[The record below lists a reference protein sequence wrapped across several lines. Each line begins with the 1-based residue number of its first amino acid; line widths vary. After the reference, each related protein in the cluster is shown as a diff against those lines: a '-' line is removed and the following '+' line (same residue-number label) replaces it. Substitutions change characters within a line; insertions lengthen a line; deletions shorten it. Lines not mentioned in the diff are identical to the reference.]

1 MILYPKIDFNGLVK
15 VIISRKI
22 QRFSENLNARKVI
35 FMKKNYDVVIVG
47 SGVSG
52 LYAALQFG
60 SDISVLVISKRELSL
75 SNSSLAQGGVAA
87 VIDKTNDD
95 YKLHIADTLIAGGYK
110 NDLSA
115 LEVLVTE
122 GPSDVLRL
130 RELGV
135 NFDSD
140 SDGNLQMTLEGGHSR
155 HRIAHHKDS
164 TGREIVETLL
174 EQVGAKENVDL
185 LSETMLC
192 SLEKDSG
199 GGFWL
204 GIMNDDGIHA
214 VFAPYVILASG
225 GIGRVFKYTTNSAIA
240 TGDGITMAYALGAK
254 IKNLS
259 YIQFHPTGFAPKDA
273 TRERFLISE
282 AVRGEGAVLRNADGE
297 RFVEK
302 YDYRGELAPRDVVSR
317 IIMQE
322 RERQGRDEFYLD
334 ITHKDPDFIR
344 GRFPMIYEKC
354 LEEGIDMTK
363 DWIPIYPTQHYLM
376 GGINVDTKARTSI
389 PGLYAVG
396 ECSHTGIHGK
406 NRLASNS
413 LLEALVFSRRA
424 ATDIILNLC
433 VNGSTEPKDKPNMPS
448 LIGKPLR
455 TGIRTRIRDI
465 LQEAHFV
472 TLNIEKAKS
481 SIPEIQELLKEVYD
495 PELAMSK
502 DLIEARS
509 AVTVAYI
516 VLSEDIENA
525 KNNQ

>member
-1 MILYPKIDFNGLVK
+1 
-15 VIISRKI
+15 
-22 QRFSENLNARKVI
+22 
-35 FMKKNYDVVIVG
+35 MKDKYDVVIVG

-52 LYAALQFG
+52 LYAALQF
-60 SDISVLVISKRELSL
+60 DEEISVLVISKRELSL

-87 VIDKTNDD
+87 VLDKDNDN

-122 GPSDVLRL
+122 GPTDVLNL

-135 NFDSD
+135 KFDSD
-140 SDGNLQMTLEGGHSR
+140 SQGNLSMTLEGGHSR

-164 TGREIVETLL
+164 TGREIVRRLL
-174 EQVGAKENVDL
+174 EVVAEKPNVELLENTL
-185 LSETMLC
+185 LC
-192 SLEKDSG
+192 SLQKDSG

-204 GIMNDDGIHA
+204 SVMDKDGGIRP
-214 VFAPYVILASG
+214 VFAPYVILGTG

-240 TGDGITMAYALGAK
+240 TGDGITMAYHLGAK

-297 RFVEK
+297 RFVGN
-302 YDYRGELAPRDVVSR
+302 YDERGELAPRDVVSR

-322 RERQGRDEFYLD
+322 ERRTGKSDFYLD
-334 ITHKDPDFIR
+334 ITHKDADFIR
-344 GRFPMIYEKC
+344 NRFPMIYEKC

-376 GGINVDTKARTSI
+376 GGINVDTKARTSVS
-389 PGLYAVG
+389 GLYAVG
-396 ECSHTGIHGK
+396 ECSHTGIHGR

-424 ATDIILNLC
+424 ATDIIVNIR
-433 VNGSTEPKDKPNMPS
+433 VNGSPVPKDEPVVPHTT
-448 LIGKPLR
+448 GKPLR
-455 TGIRTRIRDI
+455 SGIRTAIRDI

-472 TLNIEKAKS
+472 TLDIEKAKENLPR
-481 SIPEIQELLKEVYD
+481 IEEMMREVSD
-495 PELAMSK
+495 EGLAMSK

-516 VLSEDIENA
+516 VLSEDIANSME
-525 KNNQ
+525 

>member
-1 MILYPKIDFNGLVK
+1 M
-15 VIISRKI
+15 
-22 QRFSENLNARKVI
+22 
-35 FMKKNYDVVIVG
+35 
-47 SGVSG
+47 
-52 LYAALQFG
+52 
-60 SDISVLVISKRELSL
+60 LVISKRELSL

-87 VIDKTNDD
+87 VLDKDNDN

-122 GPSDVLRL
+122 GPTDVLNL

-135 NFDSD
+135 EFDSD
-140 SDGNLQMTLEGGHSR
+140 SQGNLSMTLEGGHSR

-164 TGREIVETLL
+164 TGREIVRRLL
-174 EQVGAKENVDL
+174 EVVAEKPNVELLENTL
-185 LSETMLC
+185 LC
-192 SLEKDSG
+192 SLQKDSG

-204 GIMNDDGIHA
+204 SVMDKDGGIRP
-214 VFAPYVILASG
+214 VFAPYVILGTG

-240 TGDGITMAYALGAK
+240 TGDGITMAYHLGAK

-297 RFVEK
+297 RFVGN
-302 YDYRGELAPRDVVSR
+302 YDERGELAPRDVVSR

-322 RERQGRDEFYLD
+322 ERRIGKSDFYLD
-334 ITHKDPDFIR
+334 ITHKDADFIR
-344 GRFPMIYEKC
+344 NRFPMIYEKC

-376 GGINVDTKARTSI
+376 GGINVDTKARTSVS
-389 PGLYAVG
+389 GLYAVG
-396 ECSHTGIHGK
+396 ECSHTGIHGR

-424 ATDIILNLC
+424 ATDIIVNIR
-433 VNGSTEPKDKPNMPS
+433 VNGSPVPKDEPVVPHTT
-448 LIGKPLR
+448 GKPLR
-455 TGIRTRIRDI
+455 SGIRTAIRDI

-472 TLNIEKAKS
+472 TLDIEKAKENLPR
-481 SIPEIQELLKEVYD
+481 IEEMMRELSDEG
-495 PELAMSK
+495 LAMSK

-516 VLSEDIENA
+516 VLSEDIANSME
-525 KNNQ
+525 

>member
-1 MILYPKIDFNGLVK
+1 
-15 VIISRKI
+15 
-22 QRFSENLNARKVI
+22 
-35 FMKKNYDVVIVG
+35 MKDNYDVIIVG

-60 SDISVLVISKRELSL
+60 NEISVLVISKRELSL

-87 VIDKTNDD
+87 VLDKDNDN

-135 NFDSD
+135 QFDSD
-140 SDGNLQMTLEGGHSR
+140 SQGNFSMTLEGGHSR

-164 TGREIVETLL
+164 TGREIVRQLL
-174 EQVGAKENVDL
+174 ELVAAKQNVELLEN
-185 LSETMLC
+185 TP
-192 SLEKDSG
+192 
-199 GGFWL
+199 
-204 GIMNDDGIHA
+204 
-214 VFAPYVILASG
+214 VFAPYVILGTG

-240 TGDGITMAYALGAK
+240 TGDGITMAYNLGAK
-254 IKNLS
+254 IRNLS
-259 YIQFHPTGFAPKDA
+259 YIQFHPTGFAPQDDSH
-273 TRERFLISE
+273 ERFLISE
-282 AVRGEGAVLRNADGE
+282 AVRGEGAFLRNANGD
-297 RFVEK
+297 RFVK
-302 YDYRGELAPRDVVSR
+302 NYDERGELAPRDVVSR
-317 IIMQE
+317 IIIQE
-322 RERQGRDEFYLD
+322 GRRLGSDKFYLD

-344 GRFPMIYEKC
+344 NRFPMIYEKC

-376 GGINVDTKARTSI
+376 GGINVDTKARTNI

-424 ATDIILNLC
+424 ADDIILNVR
-433 VNGSTEPKDKPNMPS
+433 VNGCAKPKDEPEMPS
-448 LIGKPLR
+448 GEGRPLR
-455 TGIRTRIRDI
+455 KGIRTTIRNI

-472 TLNIEKAKS
+472 TLDTKKAMEAMPVIEG
-481 SIPEIQELLKEVYD
+481 LLAEVYAD
-495 PELAMSK
+495 DLAMSK

-516 VLSEDIENA
+516 VLNEDIENA
-525 KNNQ
+525 KNN

>member
-1 MILYPKIDFNGLVK
+1 
-15 VIISRKI
+15 
-22 QRFSENLNARKVI
+22 
-35 FMKKNYDVVIVG
+35 MKDKYDVVIVG

-52 LYAALQFG
+52 LYAALQF
-60 SDISVLVISKRELSL
+60 DEEISVLVISKRELSL

-87 VIDKTNDD
+87 VLDKDNDN

-122 GPSDVLRL
+122 GPTDVLNL

-135 NFDSD
+135 EFDSD
-140 SDGNLQMTLEGGHSR
+140 SQGNLSMTLEGGHSR

-164 TGREIVETLL
+164 TGREIVRRLL
-174 EQVGAKENVDL
+174 EVVAEKPNVEMLENTL
-185 LSETMLC
+185 LC
-192 SLEKDSG
+192 SLQKDSG

-204 GIMNDDGIHA
+204 SVMSEGGEIRP
-214 VFAPYVILASG
+214 VFAPYVILGTG

-240 TGDGITMAYALGAK
+240 TGDGITMAYHLGAK

-297 RFVEK
+297 RFVGN
-302 YDYRGELAPRDVVSR
+302 YDERGELAPRDVVSR

-322 RERQGRDEFYLD
+322 ERRIGKSDFYLD
-334 ITHKDPDFIR
+334 ITHKDADFIR
-344 GRFPMIYEKC
+344 DRFPMIYEKC

-376 GGINVDTKARTSI
+376 GGINVDTKARTSVS
-389 PGLYAVG
+389 GLYAVG
-396 ECSHTGIHGK
+396 ECSHTGIHGR

-424 ATDIILNLC
+424 ATDIIVNIR
-433 VNGSTEPKDKPNMPS
+433 VNGSPVPKDEPVVPRTA
-448 LIGKPLR
+448 GKPLR
-455 TGIRTRIRDI
+455 SGIRTAIRDI

-472 TLNIEKAKS
+472 TLDIQKAKENLPR
-481 SIPEIQELLKEVYD
+481 IEEMMRELSDEG
-495 PELAMSK
+495 LAMSK

-516 VLSEDIENA
+516 VLSEDIANSI
-525 KNNQ
+525 

>member
-1 MILYPKIDFNGLVK
+1 
-15 VIISRKI
+15 
-22 QRFSENLNARKVI
+22 
-35 FMKKNYDVVIVG
+35 MKDKYDVVIVG

-52 LYAALQFG
+52 LYAALQF
-60 SDISVLVISKRELSL
+60 DEEISVLVISKRELSL

-87 VIDKTNDD
+87 VLDKDNDN

-122 GPSDVLRL
+122 GPTDVLNL

-135 NFDSD
+135 KFDSD
-140 SDGNLQMTLEGGHSR
+140 SQGNLSMTLEGGHSR

-164 TGREIVETLL
+164 TGREIVRRLL
-174 EQVGAKENVDL
+174 EVVAEKPNVELLENTL
-185 LSETMLC
+185 LC
-192 SLEKDSG
+192 SLQKDSG

-204 GIMNDDGIHA
+204 SVMDKDGGIRP
-214 VFAPYVILASG
+214 VFAPYVILGTG

-240 TGDGITMAYALGAK
+240 TGDGITMAYHLGAK

-297 RFVEK
+297 RFVGN
-302 YDYRGELAPRDVVSR
+302 YDERGELAPRDVVSR

-322 RERQGRDEFYLD
+322 ERRTGKSDFYLD
-334 ITHKDPDFIR
+334 ITHKDADFIR
-344 GRFPMIYEKC
+344 NRFPMIYEKC

-376 GGINVDTKARTSI
+376 GGINVDTKARTSVS
-389 PGLYAVG
+389 GLYAVG
-396 ECSHTGIHGK
+396 ECSHTGIHGR

-424 ATDIILNLC
+424 ATDIIVNIR
-433 VNGSTEPKDKPNMPS
+433 VNGSPVPKDEPVVPHTT
-448 LIGKPLR
+448 GKPLR
-455 TGIRTRIRDI
+455 SGIRTAIRDI

-472 TLNIEKAKS
+472 TLDIQKAKENLPR
-481 SIPEIQELLKEVYD
+481 IEEMMREVSD
-495 PELAMSK
+495 EGLAMSK

-516 VLSEDIENA
+516 VLSEDIANSME
-525 KNNQ
+525 

>member
-1 MILYPKIDFNGLVK
+1 
-15 VIISRKI
+15 
-22 QRFSENLNARKVI
+22 
-35 FMKKNYDVVIVG
+35 MKEKYDVVIVG

-52 LYAALQFG
+52 LYAALQF
-60 SDISVLVISKRELSL
+60 SEDISVLVISKRELSL

-87 VIDKTNDD
+87 VIDKDNDN

-122 GPSDVLRL
+122 GPSDVLKL

-135 NFDSD
+135 QFDSD
-140 SDGNLQMTLEGGHSR
+140 SQGNLAMTLEGGHSR

-164 TGREIVETLL
+164 TGREIVRQLL
-174 EQVGAKENVDL
+174 ELVAAKPNVELLEN
-185 LSETMLC
+185 TMLC
-192 SLEKDSG
+192 SLQKDSG

-204 GIMNDDGIHA
+204 GIMSADGEIKP
-214 VFAPYVILASG
+214 VFAPYVILGTG

-240 TGDGITMAYALGAK
+240 TGDGITMAYNLGAK

-259 YIQFHPTGFAPKDA
+259 YIQFHPTGFAPPDDSH
-273 TRERFLISE
+273 ERFLISE
-282 AVRGEGAVLRNADGE
+282 AVRGEGAVLRNVNGD
-297 RFVEK
+297 RFVEN

-317 IIMQE
+317 IIIQE
-322 RERQGRDEFYLD
+322 GKRLNSDKFYLD
-334 ITHKDPDFIR
+334 ITHEEPDFVR
-344 GRFPMIYEKC
+344 SRFPMIYEKC

-376 GGINVDTKARTSI
+376 GGINVDTKARTNV

-424 ATDIILNLC
+424 ETDIILNIC
-433 VNGSTEPKDKPNMPS
+433 VNGCAKPKDEPKMPS
-448 LIGKPLR
+448 KEGKPLR
-455 TGIRTRIRDI
+455 KGIKTTIRII
-465 LQEAHFV
+465 LQESHFV
-472 TLNIEKAKS
+472 TLDTNKAIEKMPV
-481 SIPEIQELLKEVYD
+481 IEELLKEVYAD
-495 PELAMSK
+495 DLAMSK

-516 VLSEDIENA
+516 VLKEDIENA
-525 KNNQ
+525 KNNAN

>member
-1 MILYPKIDFNGLVK
+1 
-15 VIISRKI
+15 
-22 QRFSENLNARKVI
+22 
-35 FMKKNYDVVIVG
+35 MKQHYDVVIVG

-60 SDISVLVISKRELSL
+60 EDISVLVMSKRELSL

-87 VIDKTNDD
+87 VLDTDNDN

-122 GPSDVLRL
+122 GPSDVLKL

-135 NFDSD
+135 KFDSD
-140 SDGNLQMTLEGGHSR
+140 SEGNLQMTLEGGHSR

-164 TGREIVETLL
+164 TGREIVRQLL
-174 EQVGAKENVDL
+174 ELVAQKPNVDMV
-185 LSETMLC
+185 ENTMLC
-192 SLEKDSG
+192 SLKKDSG

-204 GIMNDDGIHA
+204 GVMDEEGIHP
-214 VFAPYVILASG
+214 VFAPYVILGTG

-240 TGDGITMAYALGAK
+240 TGDGITMAYNLGAK

-282 AVRGEGAVLRNADGE
+282 AVRGEGAVLRNAEGN
-297 RFVEK
+297 RFVEN

-322 RERQGRDEFYLD
+322 GARLGSDEFYLD
-334 ITHKDPDFIR
+334 ITHEDADFVR
-344 GRFPMIYEKC
+344 NRFPMIYEKC

-363 DWIPIYPTQHYLM
+363 EWIPIYPTQHYLM
-376 GGINVDTKARTSI
+376 GGINVDTKARTSVS
-389 PGLYAVG
+389 GLYAVG

-424 ATDIILNLC
+424 ATDIILNIC
-433 VNGSTEPKDKPNMPS
+433 VNGSAAPKDEPVMPS
-448 LIGKPLR
+448 IVGKPLR
-455 TGIRTRIRDI
+455 SGIRTSIRDI

-472 TLNIEKAKS
+472 TLNIDKAKENLPKVEAL
-481 SIPEIQELLKEVYD
+481 IEEVYD
-495 PELAMSK
+495 DGIAMSK

-509 AVTVAYI
+509 AATVAYI
-516 VLSEDIENA
+516 VLKEDIEN
-525 KNNQ
+525 NR

>member
-1 MILYPKIDFNGLVK
+1 
-15 VIISRKI
+15 
-22 QRFSENLNARKVI
+22 
-35 FMKKNYDVVIVG
+35 MKDNYDVVIVG

-52 LYAALQFG
+52 LYAALQF
-60 SDISVLVISKRELSL
+60 SEDISVLVISKRELSL

-87 VIDKTNDD
+87 VIDKDNDN

-122 GPSDVLRL
+122 GPSDVLKL

-135 NFDSD
+135 QFDSD
-140 SDGNLQMTLEGGHSR
+140 SHGNLSMTLEGGHSR

-164 TGREIVETLL
+164 TGREIVRQLL
-174 EQVGAKENVDL
+174 EIVAEKPNVELLENTL
-185 LSETMLC
+185 LC
-192 SLEKDSG
+192 SLQKDSG

-204 GIMNDDGIHA
+204 GIMTADGDIKP
-214 VFAPYVILASG
+214 VFSPYVILGTG

-240 TGDGITMAYALGAK
+240 TGDGITMAYNLGAK

-259 YIQFHPTGFAPKDA
+259 YIQFHPTGFAPKDDSH
-273 TRERFLISE
+273 ERFLISE
-282 AVRGEGAVLRNADGE
+282 AVRGEGAVLRNVNGD
-297 RFVEK
+297 RFVEN

-317 IIMQE
+317 IIIQE
-322 RERQGRDEFYLD
+322 GKRLNSDKFYLD
-334 ITHKDPDFIR
+334 ITHEDPEFVR
-344 GRFPMIYEKC
+344 NRFPMIYEKC

-376 GGINVDTKARTSI
+376 GGINVDTKARTNI

-424 ATDIILNLC
+424 STDIILNIC
-433 VNGSTEPKDKPNMPS
+433 VNGCAKPKDKPVMPS
-448 LIGKPLR
+448 KEGKPLR
-455 TGIRTRIRDI
+455 KGIRTAIRNI
-465 LQEAHFV
+465 LQESHFV
-472 TLNIEKAKS
+472 TLNTDKAIEKMPV
-481 SIPEIQELLKEVYD
+481 IEELMNEVYSD
-495 PELAMSK
+495 DLAMSK

-516 VLSEDIENA
+516 VLNEDIENA
-525 KNNQ
+525 KNNN

>member
-1 MILYPKIDFNGLVK
+1 
-15 VIISRKI
+15 
-22 QRFSENLNARKVI
+22 
-35 FMKKNYDVVIVG
+35 MKDKYDVVIVG

-52 LYAALQFG
+52 LYAALQF
-60 SDISVLVISKRELSL
+60 DEEISVLVISKRELSL

-87 VIDKTNDD
+87 VLDKDNDN

-122 GPSDVLRL
+122 GPTDVLNL
-130 RELGV
+130 RTLGV
-135 NFDSD
+135 KFDSD
-140 SDGNLQMTLEGGHSR
+140 SQGNLSMTLEGGHSR

-164 TGREIVETLL
+164 TGREIVRRLL
-174 EQVGAKENVDL
+174 EVVAEKPNVELLENTL
-185 LSETMLC
+185 LC
-192 SLEKDSG
+192 SLQKDSG

-204 GIMNDDGIHA
+204 SVMDKDGGIRP
-214 VFAPYVILASG
+214 VFAPYVILGTG

-240 TGDGITMAYALGAK
+240 TGDGITMAYHLGAK

-297 RFVEK
+297 RFVGN
-302 YDYRGELAPRDVVSR
+302 YDERGELAPRDVVSR

-322 RERQGRDEFYLD
+322 ERRTGKSDFYLD
-334 ITHKDPDFIR
+334 ITHKDADFIR
-344 GRFPMIYEKC
+344 NRFPMIYEKC

-376 GGINVDTKARTSI
+376 GGINVDTKARTSVS
-389 PGLYAVG
+389 GLYAVG
-396 ECSHTGIHGK
+396 ECSHTGIHGR

-424 ATDIILNLC
+424 ATDIIVNIR
-433 VNGSTEPKDKPNMPS
+433 VNGSPVPKDEPVVPHTT
-448 LIGKPLR
+448 GKPLR
-455 TGIRTRIRDI
+455 SGIRTAIRDI

-472 TLNIEKAKS
+472 TLDIQKAKENLPR
-481 SIPEIQELLKEVYD
+481 IEEMMRELSDEG
-495 PELAMSK
+495 LAMSK

-516 VLSEDIENA
+516 VLSEDIANS
-525 KNNQ
+525 

>member
-1 MILYPKIDFNGLVK
+1 
-15 VIISRKI
+15 
-22 QRFSENLNARKVI
+22 
-35 FMKKNYDVVIVG
+35 MKDNYDVVIVG

-52 LYAALQFG
+52 LYAALQFS

-87 VIDKTNDD
+87 VIDKDNDN

-122 GPSDVLRL
+122 GPSDVLKL

-135 NFDSD
+135 QFDSD
-140 SDGNLQMTLEGGHSR
+140 SQGNLSMTLEGGHSR

-164 TGREIVETLL
+164 TGREIVRKLL
-174 EQVGAKENVDL
+174 ELVAEKPNVELLENTL
-185 LSETMLC
+185 LC
-192 SLEKDSG
+192 SLQKDSG

-204 GIMNDDGIHA
+204 GIMTSEGEIRP
-214 VFAPYVILASG
+214 VFAPYVILGTG

-240 TGDGITMAYALGAK
+240 TGDGITMAYNLGAK

-259 YIQFHPTGFAPKDA
+259 YIQFHPTGFAPKDDSH
-273 TRERFLISE
+273 ERFLISE
-282 AVRGEGAVLRNADGE
+282 AVRGEGAVLRNVNGD
-297 RFVEK
+297 RFVEN

-317 IIMQE
+317 IIIQE
-322 RERQGRDEFYLD
+322 GQRLHSDKFYLD
-334 ITHKDPDFIR
+334 ITHEDADFVKS
-344 GRFPMIYEKC
+344 RFPMIYEKC

-363 DWIPIYPTQHYLM
+363 EGIPIYPTQHYLM
-376 GGINVDTKARTSI
+376 GGINVDTKARTNV

-424 ATDIILNLC
+424 ATDIILNIC
-433 VNGSTEPKDKPNMPS
+433 VNGCVKPKDEPKMPS
-448 LIGKPLR
+448 KEGKPLR
-455 TGIRTRIRDI
+455 KGIRTTIRNI

-472 TLNIEKAKS
+472 TLNIDKA
-481 SIPEIQELLKEVYD
+481 IENMPVIEDLLKEVYAD
-495 PELAMSK
+495 DLAMSK

-516 VLSEDIENA
+516 VLNEDIENA
-525 KNNQ
+525 KNNN

>member
-1 MILYPKIDFNGLVK
+1 
-15 VIISRKI
+15 
-22 QRFSENLNARKVI
+22 
-35 FMKKNYDVVIVG
+35 MKDNYDVIIVG

-60 SDISVLVISKRELSL
+60 NEISVLVISKRELSL

-87 VIDKTNDD
+87 VLDKDNDN

-135 NFDSD
+135 QFDSD
-140 SDGNLQMTLEGGHSR
+140 SQGNLSMTLEGGHSR

-164 TGREIVETLL
+164 TGREIVRQLL
-174 EQVGAKENVDL
+174 ELVAAKQNVELLEN
-185 LSETMLC
+185 TILC
-192 SLEKDSG
+192 SLQKDSG

-204 GIMNDDGIHA
+204 GIMTDDKIKP
-214 VFAPYVILASG
+214 VFAPYVILGTG

-240 TGDGITMAYALGAK
+240 TGDGITMAYNLGAK
-254 IKNLS
+254 IRNLS
-259 YIQFHPTGFAPKDA
+259 YIQFHPTGFAPQDDSH
-273 TRERFLISE
+273 ERFLISE
-282 AVRGEGAVLRNADGE
+282 AVRGEGAFLRNANGD
-297 RFVEK
+297 RFVK
-302 YDYRGELAPRDVVSR
+302 NYDERGELAPRDVVSR
-317 IIMQE
+317 IIIQE
-322 RERQGRDEFYLD
+322 GRRLGSDKFYLD

-344 GRFPMIYEKC
+344 NRFPMIYEKC

-376 GGINVDTKARTSI
+376 GGINVDTKARTNI

-424 ATDIILNLC
+424 ADDIILNVR
-433 VNGSTEPKDKPNMPS
+433 VNGCAKPKDEPEMPS
-448 LIGKPLR
+448 GEGRPLR
-455 TGIRTRIRDI
+455 KGIRTTIRNI

-472 TLNIEKAKS
+472 TLDTKKAMEAMPVIEG
-481 SIPEIQELLKEVYD
+481 LLAEVYAD
-495 PELAMSK
+495 DLAMSK

-516 VLSEDIENA
+516 VLNEDIENA
-525 KNNQ
+525 KNN

>member
-1 MILYPKIDFNGLVK
+1 
-15 VIISRKI
+15 
-22 QRFSENLNARKVI
+22 
-35 FMKKNYDVVIVG
+35 MKDNYDVVIVG

-52 LYAALQFG
+52 LYAALQF
-60 SDISVLVISKRELSL
+60 SEDISILVISKRELSL

-87 VIDKTNDD
+87 VIDKDNDN

-122 GPSDVLRL
+122 GPSDVLKL

-135 NFDSD
+135 QFDSD
-140 SDGNLQMTLEGGHSR
+140 SQGNLAMTLEGGHSR

-164 TGREIVETLL
+164 TGREIVTQLL
-174 EQVGAKENVDL
+174 KLVAAKPNVEL
-185 LSETMLC
+185 LQNSLLC
-192 SLEKDSG
+192 SLQKDSG

-204 GIMNDDGIHA
+204 GIMSAEGEIKP
-214 VFAPYVILASG
+214 VFAPYVILGTG
-225 GIGRVFKYTTNSAIA
+225 GIGRVFKFTTNSAIA
-240 TGDGITMAYALGAK
+240 TGDGITMAYNLGAK

-259 YIQFHPTGFAPKDA
+259 YIQFHPTGFAPKDDSH
-273 TRERFLISE
+273 ERFLISE
-282 AVRGEGAVLRNADGE
+282 AVRGEGAVLRNVNGE
-297 RFVEK
+297 RFVQN
-302 YDYRGELAPRDVVSR
+302 YDPRGELAPRDVVSR
-317 IIMQE
+317 IIIQE
-322 RERQGRDEFYLD
+322 GQKLGSDKFYLD
-334 ITHKDPDFIR
+334 ITHKDPDFIKN
-344 GRFPMIYEKC
+344 RFPMIYEKC
-354 LEEGIDMTK
+354 LEEDIDMTK

-376 GGINVDTKARTSI
+376 GGINVDTKARTNI

-424 ATDIILNLC
+424 ATDIILNIC
-433 VNGSTEPKDKPNMPS
+433 VNGCAKPKDKPQMPS
-448 LIGKPLR
+448 VNGRPMR
-455 TGIRTRIRDI
+455 TGIRTTVRNI

-472 TLNIEKAKS
+472 TLNTDKAMENMPVIK
-481 SIPEIQELLKEVYD
+481 ELLSEVYAED
-495 PELAMSK
+495 LAMSK

-516 VLSEDIENA
+516 VLNEDIENA
-525 KNNQ
+525 KNNN

>member
-1 MILYPKIDFNGLVK
+1 
-15 VIISRKI
+15 
-22 QRFSENLNARKVI
+22 
-35 FMKKNYDVVIVG
+35 MKDKYDVVIVG

-52 LYAALQFG
+52 LYAALQF
-60 SDISVLVISKRELSL
+60 DEEISVLVISKRELSL

-87 VIDKTNDD
+87 VLDKDNDN

-122 GPSDVLRL
+122 GPTDVLNL
-130 RELGV
+130 RTLGV
-135 NFDSD
+135 KFDSD
-140 SDGNLQMTLEGGHSR
+140 SQGNLSMTLEGGHSR

-164 TGREIVETLL
+164 TGREIVRRLL
-174 EQVGAKENVDL
+174 EVVAEKPNVELLENTL
-185 LSETMLC
+185 LC
-192 SLEKDSG
+192 SLQKDSG

-204 GIMNDDGIHA
+204 SVMSEGGEIRP
-214 VFAPYVILASG
+214 VFAPYVILGTG

-240 TGDGITMAYALGAK
+240 TGDGITMAYHLGAK

-297 RFVEK
+297 RFVGN
-302 YDYRGELAPRDVVSR
+302 YDERGELAPRDVVSR

-322 RERQGRDEFYLD
+322 ERRIGKSDFYLD
-334 ITHKDPDFIR
+334 ITHKDADFIR
-344 GRFPMIYEKC
+344 NRFPMIYEKC

-376 GGINVDTKARTSI
+376 GGINVDTKARTSVS
-389 PGLYAVG
+389 GLYAVG
-396 ECSHTGIHGK
+396 ECSHTGIHGR

-424 ATDIILNLC
+424 ATDIIVNIR
-433 VNGSTEPKDKPNMPS
+433 VNGSPVPKDEPVVPHTT
-448 LIGKPLR
+448 GKPLR
-455 TGIRTRIRDI
+455 SGIRTAIRDI

-472 TLNIEKAKS
+472 TLDIEKAKENLPR
-481 SIPEIQELLKEVYD
+481 IEEMMRELSDEG
-495 PELAMSK
+495 LAMSK

-516 VLSEDIENA
+516 VLSEDIANSME
-525 KNNQ
+525 

>member
-1 MILYPKIDFNGLVK
+1 
-15 VIISRKI
+15 
-22 QRFSENLNARKVI
+22 
-35 FMKKNYDVVIVG
+35 MKDNYDVVIVG

-52 LYAALQFG
+52 LYAALQF
-60 SDISVLVISKRELSL
+60 SKDISVLVISKRELSL

-87 VIDKTNDD
+87 VIDKDNDN

-122 GPSDVLRL
+122 GPSDVLKL

-135 NFDSD
+135 QFDSD
-140 SDGNLQMTLEGGHSR
+140 SQGNLAMTLEGGHSR

-164 TGREIVETLL
+164 TGREIVRQLL
-174 EQVGAKENVDL
+174 ELVAEKPNVELLENTL
-185 LSETMLC
+185 LC
-192 SLEKDSG
+192 SLQKDSG

-204 GIMNDDGIHA
+204 GIMTADGEIRP
-214 VFAPYVILASG
+214 VFAPYVILGTG

-240 TGDGITMAYALGAK
+240 TGDGITMAYNLGAR

-259 YIQFHPTGFAPKDA
+259 YIQFHPTGFAPPDDSH
-273 TRERFLISE
+273 ERFLISE
-282 AVRGEGAVLRNADGE
+282 AVRGEGAVLRNVNGD
-297 RFVEK
+297 RFVEN

-317 IIMQE
+317 IIIQE
-322 RERQGRDEFYLD
+322 GKRLGSDKFYLD
-334 ITHKDPDFIR
+334 ITHEAPDFVR
-344 GRFPMIYEKC
+344 SRFPMIYEKC

-376 GGINVDTKARTSI
+376 GGINVDTKARTNV

-424 ATDIILNLC
+424 ATDIILNIC
-433 VNGSTEPKDKPNMPS
+433 VNGSAKPKDEPKMPS
-448 LIGKPLR
+448 KEGKPLR
-455 TGIRTRIRDI
+455 KGIKTTIRNI

-472 TLNIEKAKS
+472 TLDTNKAIEKMPV
-481 SIPEIQELLKEVYD
+481 IEELLKEVYAD
-495 PELAMSK
+495 DLAMSK

-516 VLSEDIENA
+516 VLNEDIENA
-525 KNNQ
+525 RNNTD

>member
-1 MILYPKIDFNGLVK
+1 
-15 VIISRKI
+15 
-22 QRFSENLNARKVI
+22 
-35 FMKKNYDVVIVG
+35 MKDRYDVVIVG
-47 SGVSG
+47 SGASG
-52 LYAALQFG
+52 LYATLQFPK
-60 SDISVLVISKRELSL
+60 DFNVLVISKRELSL
-75 SNSSLAQGGVAA
+75 SNSALAQGGVAA
-87 VIDKTNDD
+87 VIDKSNDT

-122 GPSDVLRL
+122 GPSDVLKL

-140 SDGNLQMTLEGGHSR
+140 SEGNLQMTLEGGHSR

-164 TGREIVETLL
+164 TGKEIIDKLL
-174 EQVGAKENVDL
+174 EQAALKPNVDMI
-185 LSETMLC
+185 ENAMLC
-192 SLEKDSG
+192 SIAKDSG

-204 GIMNDDGIHA
+204 GILKDDKISP
-214 VFAPYVILASG
+214 VFSCYVIFATG
-225 GIGRVFKYTTNSAIA
+225 GIGRIFKYTTNSAIA
-240 TGDGITMAYALGAK
+240 TGDGIAMAYNMGAK

-273 TRERFLISE
+273 SRERFLISE
-282 AVRGEGAVLRNADGE
+282 AVRGEGAVLRNASGE
-297 RFVEK
+297 RFVEN

-322 RERQGRDEFYLD
+322 RDKQGSDEFYLD
-334 ITHKDPDFIR
+334 ITHKDADFIR
-344 GRFPMIYEKC
+344 NRFPMIYEKC

-376 GGINVDTKARTSI
+376 GGINVDTKARTSVA
-389 PGLYAVG
+389 GLYAVG

-424 ATDIILNLC
+424 ATDIMLNIC
-433 VNGSTEPKDKPNMPS
+433 VNGSPQPKDSPNMPS
-448 LIGKPLR
+448 LEGKPLR
-455 TGIRTRIRDI
+455 SGIRTQIRDI
-465 LQEAHFV
+465 LQSAHFV
-472 TLNIEKAKS
+472 TLNVDKARNSLPIIE
-481 SIPEIQELLKEVYD
+481 ELLNEVYD
-495 PELAMSK
+495 DGLAMSR

-509 AVTVAYI
+509 AVTDAYI
-516 VLSEDIENA
+516 ILSEDVANAQAEN
-525 KNNQ
+525 N

>member
-1 MILYPKIDFNGLVK
+1 
-15 VIISRKI
+15 
-22 QRFSENLNARKVI
+22 
-35 FMKKNYDVVIVG
+35 MKDNYDVIIVG

-60 SDISVLVISKRELSL
+60 NEISVLVISKRELSL

-87 VIDKTNDD
+87 VLDKDNDN

-135 NFDSD
+135 QFDSD
-140 SDGNLQMTLEGGHSR
+140 SQGNLSMTLEGGHSR

-164 TGREIVETLL
+164 TGREIVRQLL
-174 EQVGAKENVDL
+174 ELVAAKPNVELLEN
-185 LSETMLC
+185 TMLC
-192 SLEKDSG
+192 SLQKDSG

-204 GIMNDDGIHA
+204 GIMTDDKIKP
-214 VFAPYVILASG
+214 VFAPYVILGTG

-240 TGDGITMAYALGAK
+240 TGDGITMAYNLGAK
-254 IKNLS
+254 IRNLS
-259 YIQFHPTGFAPKDA
+259 YIQFHPTGFAPQDDSH
-273 TRERFLISE
+273 ERFLISE
-282 AVRGEGAVLRNADGE
+282 AVRGEGAFLRNANGD
-297 RFVEK
+297 RFVK
-302 YDYRGELAPRDVVSR
+302 NYDERGELAPRDVVSR
-317 IIMQE
+317 IIIQE
-322 RERQGRDEFYLD
+322 GRRLGSDKFYLD

-344 GRFPMIYEKC
+344 NRFPMIYEKC

-376 GGINVDTKARTSI
+376 GGINVDTKARTNI

-424 ATDIILNLC
+424 ADDIILNVR
-433 VNGSTEPKDKPNMPS
+433 VNGCAKPKDEPEMPS
-448 LIGKPLR
+448 GEGRPLR
-455 TGIRTRIRDI
+455 KGIRTTIRNI

-472 TLNIEKAKS
+472 TLDTKKAME
-481 SIPEIQELLKEVYD
+481 SIPVIEGLLAEVYAD
-495 PELAMSK
+495 DLAMSK

-516 VLSEDIENA
+516 VLNEDIENA
-525 KNNQ
+525 KNN

>member
-1 MILYPKIDFNGLVK
+1 
-15 VIISRKI
+15 
-22 QRFSENLNARKVI
+22 
-35 FMKKNYDVVIVG
+35 MKDNYDVVIVG

-52 LYAALQFG
+52 LYAALQF
-60 SDISVLVISKRELSL
+60 SKDISVLVISKRELSL

-87 VIDKTNDD
+87 VIDKDNDN

-122 GPSDVLRL
+122 GPSDVLKL

-135 NFDSD
+135 QFDSD
-140 SDGNLQMTLEGGHSR
+140 SQGNLAMTLEGGHSR

-164 TGREIVETLL
+164 TGREIVRQLL
-174 EQVGAKENVDL
+174 ELVAEKPNVELLENTL
-185 LSETMLC
+185 LC
-192 SLEKDSG
+192 SLQKDSG

-204 GIMNDDGIHA
+204 GIMTADGEIRP
-214 VFAPYVILASG
+214 VFAPYVILGTG

-240 TGDGITMAYALGAK
+240 TGDGITMAYNLGAK

-259 YIQFHPTGFAPKDA
+259 YIQFHPTGFAPPDDSH
-273 TRERFLISE
+273 ERFLISE
-282 AVRGEGAVLRNADGE
+282 AVRGEGAVLRNVNGD
-297 RFVEK
+297 RFVEN

-317 IIMQE
+317 IIIQE
-322 RERQGRDEFYLD
+322 GKRLGSDKFYLD
-334 ITHKDPDFIR
+334 ITHEAPDFVR
-344 GRFPMIYEKC
+344 SRFPMIYEKC

-363 DWIPIYPTQHYLM
+363 NWIPIYPTQHYLM
-376 GGINVDTKARTSI
+376 GGINVDTKARTNV

-424 ATDIILNLC
+424 ATDIILNIC
-433 VNGSTEPKDKPNMPS
+433 VNGSAKPKDEPKMPS
-448 LIGKPLR
+448 KEGKPLR
-455 TGIRTRIRDI
+455 KGIKTTIRNI

-472 TLNIEKAKS
+472 TLDTNKAIEKMPV
-481 SIPEIQELLKEVYD
+481 IEELLKEVYAD
-495 PELAMSK
+495 DLAMSK

-516 VLSEDIENA
+516 ILNEDIENA
-525 KNNQ
+525 RNNTD

>member
-1 MILYPKIDFNGLVK
+1 
-15 VIISRKI
+15 
-22 QRFSENLNARKVI
+22 
-35 FMKKNYDVVIVG
+35 MKDNYDVVIVG
-47 SGVSG
+47 SGASG

-60 SDISVLVISKRELSL
+60 EDISVLVISKRELSL

-87 VIDKTNDD
+87 VIDKDNDN

-122 GPSDVLRL
+122 GPSDVLKL

-135 NFDSD
+135 QFDSD
-140 SDGNLQMTLEGGHSR
+140 SHGNLDMTLEGGHSR
-155 HRIAHHKDS
+155 HRIAHYKDS
-164 TGREIVETLL
+164 TGREIVRQLL
-174 EQVGAKENVDL
+174 ELVKAKPNVELVEN
-185 LSETMLC
+185 TMLC
-192 SLEKDSG
+192 SLQKDSG

-204 GIMNDDGIHA
+204 GILTSDGDIEP
-214 VFAPYVILASG
+214 VFAPYVILGTG

-240 TGDGITMAYALGAK
+240 TGDGITMAYNLGAR

-259 YIQFHPTGFAPKDA
+259 YIQFHPTGFAPPDNSH
-273 TRERFLISE
+273 ERFLISE
-282 AVRGEGAVLRNADGE
+282 AVRGEGAVLRNVNGD
-297 RFVEK
+297 RFVGN

-317 IIMQE
+317 IIIQE
-322 RERQGRDEFYLD
+322 GKRLNSDKFYLD
-334 ITHKDPDFIR
+334 ITHEDPEFVKN
-344 GRFPMIYEKC
+344 RFPMIYDQC
-354 LEEGIDMTK
+354 LKEGIDMTK

-376 GGINVDTKARTSI
+376 GGINVDTKARTNV
-389 PGLYAVG
+389 PGLYAIG

-424 ATDIILNLC
+424 ATDIILNIC
-433 VNGSTEPKDKPNMPS
+433 VNGCVKPKDKPKMPS
-448 LIGKPLR
+448 KDGKKLR
-455 TGIRTRIRDI
+455 NGIRTTIRNI

-472 TLNIEKAKS
+472 TLDIDKAKENMPV
-481 SIPEIQELLKEVYD
+481 IEGLLKEVYAD
-495 PELAMSK
+495 DLAMSK

-525 KNNQ
+525 KNNN

>member
-1 MILYPKIDFNGLVK
+1 
-15 VIISRKI
+15 
-22 QRFSENLNARKVI
+22 
-35 FMKKNYDVVIVG
+35 MKDNYDVVIVG

-52 LYAALQFG
+52 LYAALQF
-60 SDISVLVISKRELSL
+60 SEDISVLVISKRELSL

-87 VIDKTNDD
+87 VIDKDNDN

-122 GPSDVLRL
+122 GPSDVLKL

-135 NFDSD
+135 QFDSD
-140 SDGNLQMTLEGGHSR
+140 SHGNLSMTLEGGHSR

-164 TGREIVETLL
+164 TGREIVRQLL
-174 EQVGAKENVDL
+174 EIVAEKPNVELLENTL
-185 LSETMLC
+185 LC
-192 SLEKDSG
+192 SLQKDSG

-204 GIMNDDGIHA
+204 GIMTADGDIKP
-214 VFAPYVILASG
+214 VFSPYVILGTG

-240 TGDGITMAYALGAK
+240 TGDGITMAYNLGAK

-259 YIQFHPTGFAPKDA
+259 YIQFHPTGFAPKDDSH
-273 TRERFLISE
+273 ERFLISE
-282 AVRGEGAVLRNADGE
+282 AVRGEGAVLRNVNGN
-297 RFVEK
+297 RFVEN

-317 IIMQE
+317 IIIQE
-322 RERQGRDEFYLD
+322 GKRLNSDKFYLD
-334 ITHKDPDFIR
+334 ITHEDPEFVR
-344 GRFPMIYEKC
+344 NRFPMIYEKC

-376 GGINVDTKARTSI
+376 GGINVDTKARTNI

-424 ATDIILNLC
+424 STDIILNIC
-433 VNGSTEPKDKPNMPS
+433 VNGCAKPKDKPVMPS
-448 LIGKPLR
+448 KEGKPLR
-455 TGIRTRIRDI
+455 KGIRTAIRNI
-465 LQEAHFV
+465 LQESHFV
-472 TLNIEKAKS
+472 TLNTDKAIEKMPV
-481 SIPEIQELLKEVYD
+481 IEELMNEVYSD
-495 PELAMSK
+495 DLAMSK

-516 VLSEDIENA
+516 VLNEDIENA
-525 KNNQ
+525 KNNN

>member
-1 MILYPKIDFNGLVK
+1 
-15 VIISRKI
+15 
-22 QRFSENLNARKVI
+22 
-35 FMKKNYDVVIVG
+35 MKDNYDVVIVG

-52 LYAALQFG
+52 LYAALQF
-60 SDISVLVISKRELSL
+60 SEDIHVLVISKRELSL

-87 VIDKTNDD
+87 VIDKDNDN

-122 GPSDVLRL
+122 GPSDVLKL

-135 NFDSD
+135 QFDSD
-140 SDGNLQMTLEGGHSR
+140 SQGNLSMTLEGGHSR

-164 TGREIVETLL
+164 TGREIVRQLL
-174 EQVGAKENVDL
+174 ELVAEKPNVELMENTL
-185 LSETMLC
+185 LC
-192 SLEKDSG
+192 SLQKDSG

-204 GIMNDDGIHA
+204 GILTADGEIRP
-214 VFAPYVILASG
+214 VFAPYVILGTG

-240 TGDGITMAYALGAK
+240 TGDGITMAYNIGAK

-259 YIQFHPTGFAPKDA
+259 YIQFHPTGFAPKDDSH
-273 TRERFLISE
+273 ERFLISE
-282 AVRGEGAVLRNADGE
+282 AVRGEGAVLRNVNGD
-297 RFVEK
+297 RFVEN

-317 IIMQE
+317 IIIQE
-322 RERQGRDEFYLD
+322 GQRLGSDKFYLD
-334 ITHKDPDFIR
+334 ITHEEPDFVR
-344 GRFPMIYEKC
+344 SRFPMIYEKC

-376 GGINVDTKARTSI
+376 GGINVDTKARTNV

-424 ATDIILNLC
+424 ATDIILNIC
-433 VNGSTEPKDKPNMPS
+433 VNGCVKPKDTPKMPS
-448 LIGKPLR
+448 KDGRPLR
-455 TGIRTRIRDI
+455 KGIRTTIRNI

-472 TLNIEKAKS
+472 TLHTDKAVENMPVIES
-481 SIPEIQELLKEVYD
+481 LLKEVYAD
-495 PELAMSK
+495 DLAMSK

-516 VLSEDIENA
+516 VLNEDIENA
-525 KNNQ
+525 KSNN